1 MNSIDHACQAHGKRQ
16 FYDFRLA
23 EMIRQFRIHR
33 IRHGIV
39 LRQRVGKSEHGSI
52 FVIKTRLI
60 FPIA

>member
-1 MNSIDHACQAHGKRQ
+1 MNSIDHARQAHRKRQ

-39 LRQRVGKSEHGSI
+39 LRQCVGKSEYGSI
-52 FVIKTRLI
+52 FVVKTFLT